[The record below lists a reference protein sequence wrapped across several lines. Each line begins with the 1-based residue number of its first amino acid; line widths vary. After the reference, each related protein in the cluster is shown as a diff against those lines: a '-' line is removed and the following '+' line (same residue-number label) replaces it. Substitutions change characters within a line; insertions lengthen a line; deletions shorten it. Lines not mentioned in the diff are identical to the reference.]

1 MPKINEDKN
10 TRNDWVEY
18 QKDLW
23 IKENWK
29 DFRDADIEQLFFDFT
44 LEEIKD
50 EYNVPEEL
58 ENENQIKEWLEQ
70 NVFNFEYYNSY
81 RESWEDIAENEILNE
96 VDKKYQ
102 NLLNIF
108 YDCCWAVCEKI
119 NDKLID
125 GIEID
130 YEITSSH
137 SWNKG
142 RWPSQYAIFT
152 FKIDY
157 NKITDDDIIEDLES
171 FNFEVRFSDG
181 HYNGQDYGFE
191 IDWTDYLRDADVSK
205 DEWIKEIY
213 NQVCNCIDYKICDS
227 EAIFI
232 ENSISENFNNQINY
246 LLNESKQD
254 IDAFINKFGQ
264 DTYDEFKKST
274 QRLKNSGYST
284 DIIKYTKDDS
294 WTKEKLDK
302 LLFNLSNK
310 LTVSKDDSTE
320 IEGEYRDLGVQGNYH
335 IYEPLDALASMN
347 LGVGSGWCTAGRYGH
362 YGDKNFKP
370 SLKDAK
376 HHWDSYTSQGIRFF
390 YYLDKDTNLA
400 KYAIAVYPEL
410 LDVDTLVGE
419 NYISRANFEIY
430 DAKDS
435 PNRDAFDKLPTN
447 NLGVELTWEALLK
460 DSNVIYTVVNNIK
473 TKIAEIKG
481 DTLYIEDGVKEI
493 NNSSDELNE
502 IIEEIKSI
510 IIPNSV
516 EKIGYY
522 AFYRCKSLES
532 ITIPNSVKEIG
543 VSAFEWCVSL
553 KSITIPNGVEKI
565 GDFAF
570 SWCKSLESIT
580 IPNSV
585 KEIGDFAFYR
595 CSDLTIYCE
604 EKSQPKGWTKYWNSD
619 NRPVVWGYKNN
630 KVSEELDD
638 KALSANLDTN
648 SIISLLSNT
657 FGTTDEPQPT
667 AMYLLPNGRFLFT
680 SPLEPSDDCDY
691 EIDEHRNIDDFLYH
705 KDIIE
710 DDRYLEDDG
719 SLFAEN
725 VLNFIRFNIT
735 DDYYGDYSY
744 IQLNQKQPTSQQYDS
759 LLKIFD
765 CVINHKYKY
774 ISIIF
779 DTQYGKQVK
788 LELNNYTSDE
798 LIKKIKRFYVS
809 GILTENKN
817 KQLAT
822 AQIINNKNIDTANKI
837 NYNKIEE
844 DMNMEKEIH
853 LKDILDKKDI
863 DIIYVYNDIKDAHFN
878 LTDSLEEDTDTDVFN
893 ELDMLSMSNEN
904 LLNLSEEQLHQI
916 DNLELLDRIAKLD
929 STKLSTAQLKK
940 LRKAYKEKVIIK
952 EEDVKQLLEQLKQ
965 CDRLF
970 ITPAPKNNNFLKEH
984 NLYVKECLEILH
996 QLEVAD
1002 YCASTKSINLNNLGH
1017 DLIIF
1022 EKDSVTLK
1030 DNQKLGPLII
1040 YIKLDL
1046 TGLSDSIVVAVSFHE
1061 ALGLNKQPYYKQ
1073 IDKSKKETNSIVHKH
1088 SSYKSLNKDIEK
1100 HDTKLK
1106 ESMVI
1111 KEPSFEHSYQY
1122 GRVWTTS
1129 SASEMK
1135 NAILGSSTVLRIL
1148 YDTKHR
1154 FYVYAN
1160 AEDYIHRELLE
1171 IAWEFGLYPEYT
1183 QRWQFQEGHFEDHT
1197 VQLLYAPKNKVK
1209 DTWGANIMEDGY
1221 TDRIEYDFG
1230 VITGRTDRAS
1240 ADYLFLDKIPLIKS
1254 LKSLEIKHT
1263 YFSEWSGDEPIIKEV
1278 SANTNEQFNE
1288 DRINNDE
1295 GLDEDIEKHNTL
1307 NPLLFDENE
1316 TCAIDINESSK
1327 YDSPKKLLK
1336 ECGKFIYHVTDKK
1349 HLKSIFEKGLEN
1361 FWFSPDANLCFDFM
1375 TYNHSDYNDL
1385 CLIEIST
1392 KQLEPSLCDFTVDVG
1407 NGVDDEWGATGVYK
1421 GNIKI
1426 FHNIYDEDEEEMSND
1441 ELNKY
1446 IKTNNIIFESL
1457 TEEID
1462 RKDLEETVVT
1472 ETIEKHDTLN
1482 PLLFDEN
1489 DELKP
1494 EIKKAISKIVN
1505 QFIEGLKEDG
1515 IKITLKDVI
1524 LVGSNVS
1531 YNYTKDSDLDVHLIV
1546 DGKTLDCSPEL
1557 YALLYGAY
1565 RSLFNKNYDITIKGI
1580 PVEIYVELE

>member
-1 MPKINEDKN
+1 MPKITEDKN

-18 QKDLW
+18 KKDLW

-29 DFRDADIEQLFFDFT
+29 DFRDADMEQLFFDFT

-50 EYNVPEEL
+50 EYNVPEKL

-70 NVFNFEYYNSY
+70 NVFNFEYYNSH
-81 RESWEDIAENEILNE
+81 RESWEDIAENEVLNE
-96 VDKKYQ
+96 VDEKYQ

-108 YDCCWAVCEKI
+108 YDCCQNVCEKI

-142 RWPSQYAIFT
+142 RCPSQYAIFT

-171 FNFEVRFSDG
+171 FECEIRFSDG
-181 HYNGQDYGFE
+181 HYNGQNYDFE
-191 IDWTDYLRDADVSK
+191 IDWTDYLRDVEESK

-227 EAIFI
+227 ETIFI
-232 ENSISENFNNQINY
+232 ENNIAEKLNNQINY

-264 DTYDEFKKST
+264 DTYDNFKKSS
-274 QRLKNSGYST
+274 QRLKNANYST
-284 DIIKYTKDDS
+284 DIIFYTKSDD
-294 WTKEKLDK
+294 WDKNRLDK

-310 LTVSKDDSTE
+310 LTVSKDDPTK
-320 IEGEYRDLGVQGNYH
+320 IEGKYRDLGIQGNYH

-347 LGVGSGWCTAGRYGH
+347 LGVGSGWCTTGRYGH
-362 YGDKNFKP
+362 YGDMNFKP
-370 SLKDAK
+370 SLEDAK
-376 HHWDSYTSQGIRFF
+376 KHWDRYTREEIRFF
-390 YYLDKDTNLA
+390 YYLDKNTNLA
-400 KYAIAVYPEL
+400 KYAIAVYPRML
-410 LDVDTLVGE
+410 YINKLIGE
-419 NYISRANFEIY
+419 NYISEANFEIY
-430 DAKDS
+430 NAEDRLDY
-435 PNRDAFDKLPTN
+435 DVFDKLPTD
-447 NLGVELTWEALLK
+447 NLGVELICNIKL
-460 DSNVIYTVVNNIK
+460 SIQNNIICTVRNGIK
-473 TKIAEIKG
+473 TKFAEIKG
-481 DTLYIEDGVKEI
+481 GTLYIEDGVKEI
-493 NNSSDELNE
+493 DNLRVKLGEIKSVIIPNSVKKIGDSAFYNCTSL
-502 IIEEIKSI
+502 KSI

-516 EKIGYY
+516 EKIGWYTFESCLSLESVIIPDSVEEIGY
-522 AFYRCKSLES
+522 GAFYNCKSLKS
-532 ITIPNSVKEIG
+532 IIIPNSVEIIRNFTF
-543 VSAFEWCVSL
+543 SYC
-553 KSITIPNGVEKI
+553 PN
-565 GDFAF
+565 
-570 SWCKSLESIT
+570 
-580 IPNSV
+580 
-585 KEIGDFAFYR
+585 
-595 CSDLTIYCE
+595 LTIYCE
-604 EKSQPKGWTKYWNSD
+604 AESQPDGWDKKWNPG
-619 NRPVVWGYKNN
+619 NRPVVWGYKDNR
-630 KVSEELDD
+630 VSEDLDD
-638 KALSANLDTN
+638 NALDTNLDTN
-648 SIISLLSNT
+648 SIISLLSNA
-657 FGTTDEPQPT
+657 FGTTNEPGPT
-667 AMYLLPNGRFLFT
+667 AMYILPNGEFLFT
-680 SPLEPSDDCDY
+680 TPLEPSEDCDY

-705 KDIIE
+705 KGIIE

-735 DDYYGDYSY
+735 DEYYGNYAY
-744 IQLNQKQPTSQQYDS
+744 IQLNKKQPTSQQYNA
-759 LLKIFD
+759 LLKVFD
-765 CVINHKYKY
+765 YVINNRYKY
-774 ISIIF
+774 LSIIF
-779 DTQYGKQVK
+779 DNQYGKQIK
-788 LELNNYTSDE
+788 LELNDYTGDE
-798 LIKKIKRFYVS
+798 LLKKIKRFYVS

-822 AQIINNKNIDTANKI
+822 AQIINNKNIDTVNKI

-844 DMNMEKEIH
+844 NMSMEKEIH

-1263 YFSEWSGDEPIIKEV
+1263 YFSGWNGDEPIIKEV

-1288 DRINNDE
+1288 ERINNDE
-1295 GLDEDIEKHNTL
+1295 GLDED
-1307 NPLLFDENE
+1307 
-1316 TCAIDINESSK
+1316 
-1327 YDSPKKLLK
+1327 
-1336 ECGKFIYHVTDKK
+1336 
-1349 HLKSIFEKGLEN
+1349 
-1361 FWFSPDANLCFDFM
+1361 
-1375 TYNHSDYNDL
+1375 
-1385 CLIEIST
+1385 
-1392 KQLEPSLCDFTVDVG
+1392 
-1407 NGVDDEWGATGVYK
+1407 
-1421 GNIKI
+1421 
-1426 FHNIYDEDEEEMSND
+1426 
-1441 ELNKY
+1441 
-1446 IKTNNIIFESL
+1446 
-1457 TEEID
+1457 
-1462 RKDLEETVVT
+1462 
-1472 ETIEKHDTLN
+1472 IEKHDTLN

-1494 EIKKAISKIVN
+1494 EIKEAIEKIVN
-1505 QFIEGLKEDG
+1505 QFIKGLKEDG
-1515 IKITLKDVI
+1515 IKINLKDVI

-1531 YNYTKDSDLDVHLIV
+1531 YNYTKDSDLDIHIIA
-1546 DGKTLDCSPEL
+1546 DSESLDCNPEV
-1557 YALLYGAY
+1557 YTLLYGAY

-1580 PVEIYVELE
+1580 PVEIYVELG